1 VLRNSLLPTIAVV
14 ATQAGYLI
22 GGLVAIE
29 LIFNYQ
35 GVGQLLF
42 RGLQRKDFPLLE
54 SAVMVVGVVY
64 LVATL
69 LADMLYA
76 FLNPRIRYGAA
87 E

>member
-1 VLRNSLLPTIAVV
+1 V

-35 GVGQLLF
+35 GVGQLLY
-42 RGLQRKDFPLLE
+42 RALQRKDFPLLE
-54 SAVMVVGVVY
+54 SAVLVVGVVY

-69 LADMLYA
+69 VADLLYA